1 MDFQRLFKRKEEGS
15 APPITGDN
23 TRETLNERDVLICEG
38 ELLDGETR
46 APLVWSNVGGAI
58 KVKADKILG
67 ILQGR
72 TRIKAAILQD
82 LYPALF
88 EKVPN
93 PGTEFNIPLQVVV
106 MQLADMFSN
115 LSSGESVPEDFN
127 TPFGQLAREDE
138 VKFKEK
144 PADRP
149 ELQPIITA
157 KLVMPPQLGTKL
169 VLEEEGQSTGVEELT
184 EKASTQELKAGP
196 FGRRGNGLKELQSKD
211 KSTSE
216 ESRAA
221 PATFDKESGETCTS
235 AETGRDAEICPIR
248 AEPGPANEKLL
259 PAFESPSAASRDSAL
274 SSGGRRIENNN
285 IRRDGHGY
293 LQELYLTDELLDG
306 SKVADLILQLPR
318 VTGVVIMLS
327 DGAALGGSLS
337 GGLNEALLSVTPDFV
352 KHLSIFTKSMEEGPA
367 NFVTFSDHACRIS
380 LTIGGDVLI
389 LAGHRGKNLPPGL
402 RERLVATAQAL
413 NMIYSS

>member
-1 MDFQRLFKRKEEGS
+1 M
-15 APPITGDN
+15 
-23 TRETLNERDVLICEG
+23 LICEG

-58 KVKADKILG
+58 RVKADKILG

-106 MQLADMFSN
+106 MQLADMFSH
-115 LSSGESVPEDFN
+115 LSSGESVPEDFD

-138 VKFKEK
+138 VRFKEK

-149 ELQPIITA
+149 ELQPIITP
-157 KLVMPPQLGTKL
+157 KLVMPSQPGTKL
-169 VLEEEGQSTGVEELT
+169 VLKEEDQSTGVEELT
-184 EKASTQELKAGP
+184 EKASTQELKAEP
-196 FGRRGNGLKELQSKD
+196 FGRRGNGFKELQSKD

-216 ESRAA
+216 ESSAA
-221 PATFDKESGETCTS
+221 PATFDSEYGESGKTCTS
-235 AETGRDAEICPIR
+235 AETSRDAEICPIR
-248 AEPGPANEKLL
+248 AEQPGPAIEKLL
-259 PAFESPSAASRDSAL
+259 PAFESPSAASRDSTL
-274 SSGGRRIENNN
+274 SSGGRKIENNN

-327 DGAALGGSLS
+327 DGAALGGGLS